1 MGRGNQTTY
10 RDRQGK
16 SDNVG
21 YRDGERKSDSIHDG
35 DREIYLQIRNRIL
48 SNIPSM
54 RQPL

>member
-21 YRDGERKSDSIHDG
+21 YRDGKRKSDNVYRWTEEIRQHIEI
-35 DREIYLQIRNRIL
+35 DRGNQT
-48 SNIPSM
+48 M
-54 RQPL
+54 